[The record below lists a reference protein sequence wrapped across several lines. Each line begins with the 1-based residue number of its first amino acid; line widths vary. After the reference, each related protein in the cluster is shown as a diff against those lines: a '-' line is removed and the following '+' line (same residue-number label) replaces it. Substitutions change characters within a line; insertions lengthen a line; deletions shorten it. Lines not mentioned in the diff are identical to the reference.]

1 MDKLE
6 GATMN
11 RSAFFAALRGKLF
24 KGLTQQ
30 QTNRVEAILD
40 EIKAANYTH
49 PYGIAYILATA
60 HHESDRFKTYR
71 EYGDEA
77 YFKKM
82 YDIEGIRPQKA
93 RELGNINAG
102 DGAKFS
108 GRGAIQ
114 ITGRTNYQKQGK
126 KLGLDLENQPEL
138 AERDNI
144 AARILVRGMIDGDF
158 TGKKLEHYFTAET
171 YDFWGARRMINGTD
185 KADLI
190 AGYAEH
196 YLQALIAA
204 SDPIKTLVAIKPSD
218 TSYA

>member
-1 MDKLE
+1 
-6 GATMN
+6 MN
-11 RSAFFAALRGKLF
+11 RTAFFAALRGKLF
-24 KGLTQQ
+24 KGFTQE
-30 QTNRVEAILD
+30 QTNRLETILD
-40 EIKAANYTH
+40 EIKAADYHH

-60 HHESDRFKTYR
+60 HHESDKFKSYR
-71 EYGDEA
+71 EYGDEN

-82 YDIEGIRPQKA
+82 YDIEGSRPRKA
-93 RELGNINAG
+93 RELGNINVG
-102 DGAKFS
+102 DGAKYA
-108 GRGAIQ
+108 GRGAVQ

-126 KLGLDLENQPEL
+126 KLGLDLENHPEL
-138 AERDNI
+138 TERDDI
-144 AARILVRGMIDGDF
+144 AARILVRGMMDGDF
-158 TGKKLEHYFTAET
+158 TGKKLDHYFTIET

-204 SDPIKTLVAIKPSD
+204 SEPIKTLAAIKPAD